1 MIKSNNNLLSKK
13 NRGFTLTELVI
24 VIAVIA
30 VLAAVLIPTF
40 IGIANNAKISADV
53 QTAKNATTVATNK
66 TEIQDVYNA
75 IVEDGNVDIFSS
87 QSGGRFAYEASTRQ
101 FVLLNSKMEIVDNK
115 NASSANTKQLWF
127 FVKNNEGIVSADSI
141 KDTTMF
147 VNYFLCNDYSGNFNL
162 PTLSSFETGNSKLT
176 GSVNVGN
183 ASNAIQTTGTISM
196 GGNIDG
202 NITMNIPNADVNQK
216 GFIKSMNVIAV
227 KNGTLNITGRV
238 DDVQVAKGKVDVKQG
253 AFVKNIIISENP
265 DVINIESRGFIEAIK
280 PATNTTIP
288 ADKVTLNIQAG
299 IVQSVDSNVQ
309 KHAESFESSSSIQI
323 SNAKELANFRDQV
336 NAGSTFEGVTV
347 QLTDNIVL
355 EGAWTPIGAF
365 FRDNYNVLEGK
376 TMSFSGIFDGNNKK
390 ISGLT
395 NNGFDVTKYPAMYGE
410 VSSTLEGKK
419 EFAYGLFGVVTNAT
433 IKNLT
438 VENPQINIPTGS
450 NIYYG
455 DSVGAVVGFASGNLT
470 MENVQVLGGNVVA
483 YDSVGAVVGFAS
495 GNLTMEN
502 VQVLGGNVVA
512 YDSVG
517 GLVGRIYQ
525 VDSVRFDNCKNTATV
540 SGNAKIGGIVGYAGG
555 KIIDT
560 LAKTV
565 QFTGCVNEGNVTA
578 EMTQLDKN
586 KVVYAG
592 GIMAYVNSSSLVV
605 EISNCTVSGTIKA
618 VFSVQNETPTGV
630 KAGAIIGKRPET
642 NLISEIGNNTAN
654 VTIIPANN

>member
-1 MIKSNNNLLSKK
+1 MIKSSNNLLSKK
-13 NRGFTLTELVI
+13 NKGFTLTELVI

-40 IGIANNAKISADV
+40 IGIANNAKVSADI
-53 QTAKNATTVATNK
+53 QTAKNATTLATNK
-66 TEIQDVYNA
+66 TDMQDIFNA
-75 IVEDGNVDIFSS
+75 VSSEVDIFSS
-87 QSGGRFAYEASTRQ
+87 QSNGRFAYEATTRQ
-101 FVLLNSKMEIVDNK
+101 FVLLNDKMEIVDN
-115 NASSANTKQLWF
+115 ASAQSATSKQLWF
-127 FVKNNEGIVSADSI
+127 FVKNNEGIVGADKI

-238 DDVQVAKGKVDVKQG
+238 DDVQVSKGKVDVKQG

-265 DVINIESRGFIEAIK
+265 DVINIENRGFIEAIK

-309 KHAESFESSSSIQI
+309 KHEESFESSSFIQI
-323 SNAKELANFRDQV
+323 ANAKELANFRDQV
-336 NAGSTFEGVTV
+336 NAGSTFEGVIV

-355 EGAWTPIGAF
+355 EGAWTPIGTF

-433 IKNLT
+433 IRNLT

-455 DSVGAVVGFASGNLT
+455 DSVGAVVGFASG
-470 MENVQVLGGNVVA
+470 E
-483 YDSVGAVVGFAS
+483 
-495 GNLTMEN
+495 LTMEN

-525 VDSVRFDNCKNTATV
+525 VDSVRFDNCKNTASV
-540 SGNAKIGGIVGYAGG
+540 SGNAKIGGILGYAGG
-555 KIIDT
+555 KIINT

-565 QFTGCVNEGNVTA
+565 QFTDCVNEGNVTA

-618 VFSVQNETPTGV
+618 VFSVQNETAKGV
-630 KAGAIIGKRPET
+630 KAGAIIGKLPET
-642 NLISEIGNNTAN
+642 NLVSEIGNNTAN
-654 VTIIPANN
+654 ATIIPAN